1 MSAASAR
8 VDELKKRYEENPR
21 RFFAPLANEYRK
33 AGDLDAAIDLCRMH
47 LDEQP
52 GHLSGHIVYGQAL
65 YESGRAG
72 EAKIA
77 FEAALNLDPE
87 NLIALRHLGDIGKTE
102 GDVAVAIHWYQRV
115 LEADPRNDEV
125 IALIAD
131 LQQPPPAPS
140 VVVVAEP
147 PPPPA
152 PQYAVEAPTSAEL
165 SFIDPSAPTP
175 VITMEVVP
183 AANPLP
189 EPFAES
195 VAEAEPFAVP
205 AEVPPQIPSRASIGL
220 MDLDLDLG
228 EESAPPSDLLGAVP
242 LAPSAPTV
250 ADEPL
255 PVLTEGLP
263 RTDTAFPDSGVGE
276 PEPYAV
282 ADASLDLSPA
292 EAPPPDGLD
301 ADFNVEPPA
310 EQASTVAADESE
322 PMFGDELDIT
332 PTPAVA
338 SAPAAPATPAD
349 FDALFGSPPISDV
362 FVGGDDGPVVTGEPG
377 FVADAFVGRELDET
391 PRDAS
396 TDAGSTPP
404 PFVTET
410 MAELYLQQ
418 GFHQEA
424 LEVYRQLSAQNPGD
438 ASLAERVRHL
448 EHGSRSSMAIDGI
461 SQEIEAAAEAEELR
475 HSREIPAAP
484 EDAVHAEPEPAAAPE
499 DVQALSDAGPAVPLE
514 APVPAVAPAG
524 PPAPVGPTAREVFA
538 RIAHRRASPGEA
550 AGTGIVESAQE
561 PAQEPVHGGSIDQL
575 FGAGSVAADDEGAAA
590 TVAAAFDA
598 APAAT
603 VKGQPTY
610 TGTDEISLE
619 SVFHDEGGTARTAPA
634 VERQSTK
641 LRFDQFFAGAE
652 DASTPSSTPSQP
664 AAPGRGEEDIAQFS
678 DWLKGLKGS

>member
-33 AGDLDAAIDLCRMH
+33 AGELDAAIDLCRMH

-102 GDVAVAIHWYQRV
+102 GDAAVAIHWYQRV

-195 VAEAEPFAVP
+195 VAGAEPFAVP

-242 LAPSAPTV
+242 LAPSAPTA

-263 RTDTAFPDSGVGE
+263 RTDTAFPDSGAGE
-276 PEPYAV
+276 PEPYAA

-322 PMFGDELDIT
+322 PVNL
-332 PTPAVA
+332 
-338 SAPAAPATPAD
+338 
-349 FDALFGSPPISDV
+349 
-362 FVGGDDGPVVTGEPG
+362 
-377 FVADAFVGRELDET
+377 
-391 PRDAS
+391 
-396 TDAGSTPP
+396 
-404 PFVTET
+404 
-410 MAELYLQQ
+410 
-418 GFHQEA
+418 
-424 LEVYRQLSAQNPGD
+424 
-438 ASLAERVRHL
+438 
-448 EHGSRSSMAIDGI
+448 
-461 SQEIEAAAEAEELR
+461 
-475 HSREIPAAP
+475 
-484 EDAVHAEPEPAAAPE
+484 
-499 DVQALSDAGPAVPLE
+499 
-514 APVPAVAPAG
+514 
-524 PPAPVGPTAREVFA
+524 
-538 RIAHRRASPGEA
+538 
-550 AGTGIVESAQE
+550 
-561 PAQEPVHGGSIDQL
+561 
-575 FGAGSVAADDEGAAA
+575 
-590 TVAAAFDA
+590 
-598 APAAT
+598 
-603 VKGQPTY
+603 
-610 TGTDEISLE
+610 
-619 SVFHDEGGTARTAPA
+619 
-634 VERQSTK
+634 
-641 LRFDQFFAGAE
+641 
-652 DASTPSSTPSQP
+652 
-664 AAPGRGEEDIAQFS
+664 
-678 DWLKGLKGS
+678 